1 MMEQK
6 KARKRRRKRRMIEE
20 DKKEIELID
29 GMTKEIDGGRTRTLV
44 Q

>member
-6 KARKRRRKRRMIEE
+6 KARKRRRKRRMIEK
-20 DKKEIELID
+20 DKKEIGLTD
-29 GMTKEIDGGRTRTLV
+29 GRTKEIDGGRTRALI